1 MSKELVISANR
12 HETRVALIEDDQLVE
27 VYFQRANEYSLAGSI
42 HKGRVTRVLP
52 GMQSAFVDVGL
63 ERDTFLYVTDF
74 LEEHEDIRLV
84 FTDINMP
91 GSMDGLEL
99 ARHVSDRW
107 PDVKLIV
114 TSGGARKPEMDMPAG
129 GIFIAKPYSLSRIVA
144 QLRSLL
150 EAPAARAAVHSW
162 PASGVWGM

>member
-1 MSKELVISANR
+1 MPTVLIVEDEFLIRDMLKEEL
-12 HETRVALIEDDQLVE
+12 ED
-27 VYFQRANEYSLAGSI
+27 AGYDVVPVSDADHAI
-42 HKGRVTRVLP
+42 RVLEAR
-52 GMQSAFVDVGL
+52 Q
-63 ERDTFLYVTDF
+63 
-74 LEEHEDIRLV
+74 DIHLV

-114 TSGGARKPEMDMPAG
+114 TSGGARKSEMEMPAG